1 MAMHIVQPKSPHDR
15 ECIYRFLYE
24 IWSDE
29 FSRTMEGMD
38 HQRRLMKDPLDDT
51 AHHFFAMDPSGRIR
65 GCVRANIVHKALFS
79 KKLKTWLK
87 TAELADLFGGDKIC
101 YISHFAVSAD
111 ARGKTVASLLIEMLY
126 RLCLEQDILVAIS
139 YCAPTLVAFYYQ
151 LGYRPYTENFTT
163 DAGIRIP
170 IVHCVRDRDYL
181 NQIQSPLARIC
192 KNGFDDR
199 GAAARKIREKFPTF
213 RNPGFSR
220 TKVHRLWARLAH
232 AVPSDAVE
240 KRQLLFEGLS
250 PEELRL
256 VERRLSEITFSQ
268 GEYIYRRGETEQ
280 WMGALLSGSLGVE
293 VFMNGVPRISSIISP
308 GEPFGLTGSLGLGQR
323 AASLVAMENSQAF
336 LFPADF
342 LERICRT
349 DNILGFKLAKRLLK
363 TVATRFSDLTKA
375 TAQGVGVST
384 DSVRVKC
391 ASTYQDATLEE
402 VRHRIESYRFESIGD
417 REGELKR
424 LITQATIGEAMEF
437 TALDNVGLRDGK
449 RILDLGSG
457 PGITSHLMA
466 RHLPSATII
475 GVEPEDMLRHQ
486 AETLAETQGLGGRC
500 LFLKGVGH
508 QIPLADNYVDFAYA
522 RLLFQHLPIP
532 LDVLE
537 EMKRVVNQG
546 GTIVILDVDDR
557 TNIIH
562 PAPDGWAEMETRI
575 SNAQKA
581 GGGDRHIGRKLH
593 GYMHAVGLQD
603 VGVQPIPITAPA
615 LGRDTFFSIVYGFK
629 RQVLQRMGWFDE
641 KAADFFVTLKEL
653 IRRPT
658 TFAMT
663 TVFLAHG
670 QVP

>member
-1 MAMHIVQPKSPHDR
+1 MAIHIAQPKSRYDR

-38 HQRRLMKDPLDDT
+38 HQHRLMKDPLDDT
-51 AHHFFAMDPSGRIR
+51 AHHFFAMDSSGRIR
-65 GCVRANIVHKALFS
+65 GCVRSNIVQKAPFPE
-79 KKLKTWLK
+79 KLQTWLK
-87 TAELADLFGGDKIC
+87 TKELADLFGGDKIC
-101 YISHFAVSAD
+101 YISHFAVSTD
-111 ARGKTVASLLIEMLY
+111 ARGKTVASLLIEALL
-126 RLCLEQDILVAIS
+126 RLCLEQDIVAAIS
-139 YCAPTLVAFYYQ
+139 YCAPPLVAFYYQ

-170 IVHCVRDRDYL
+170 IVLCARDREYL
-181 NQIQSPLARIC
+181 DQIQSPLARIY
-192 KNGFDDR
+192 KNGSDDR
-199 GAAARKIREKFPTF
+199 GAAARKIGTRFPIF

-220 TKVHRLWARLAH
+220 TKVHRLWARIAH
-232 AVPSDAVE
+232 AAPSEAME

-250 PEELRL
+250 HEELQL
-256 VERRLSEITFSQ
+256 VARRLSEITFSQ

-293 VFMNGVPRISSIISP
+293 IFMDGVPRISSIISP
-308 GEPFGLTGSLGLGQR
+308 GEPFGLIGSLGLGQR

-342 LERICRT
+342 LERICRA
-349 DNILGFKLAKRLLK
+349 NSILGFKLAKRLLK

-375 TAQGVGVST
+375 TALGAGVST

-391 ASTYQDATLEE
+391 ASAYQDATLEE
-402 VRHRIESYRFESIGD
+402 VRHRIESYRFESLGD

-437 TALDNVGLRDGK
+437 AALDNVGLRDGK

-457 PGITSHLMA
+457 PGITSLLMA
-466 RHLPSATII
+466 RHLPAATII
-475 GVEPEDMLRHQ
+475 GVEPEDMLRRQ

-500 LFLKGVGH
+500 RFLKGIGD
-508 QIPLADNYVDFAYA
+508 QIPLADNYVDFTYA
-522 RLLFQHLPIP
+522 RLLFQHLPTP

-537 EMKRVVNQG
+537 EMKRVTNQN

-562 PAPDGWAEMETRI
+562 PFPDGWEKMEARI
-575 SNAQKA
+575 SSAQA
-581 GGGDRHIGRKLH
+581 AAGGDRHVGRKLH
-593 GYMHAVGLQD
+593 GYMHTVGLQD
-603 VGVQPIPITAPA
+603 VGVQPIPITAPSI
-615 LGRDTFFSIVYGFK
+615 GRDIFYSIVYGFK
-629 RQVLQRMGWFDE
+629 RQVLQRTGWFDE
-641 KAADFFVTLKEL
+641 KAADFFVALEEL
-653 IRRPT
+653 IRKPT